1 MIIAEPS
8 LNANMTR
15 KRLNKNV
22 AGVAAMGFLDCFSSL
37 LLLVLLL
44 SENVLTLNLGRSCLN
59 VATAQTADRM
69 HSITNS
75 QPT

>member
-8 LNANMTR
+8 LNVNTTR

-22 AGVAAMGFLDCFSSL
+22 AGVAAMGFLACFSSL

-44 SENVLTLNLGRSCLN
+44 SENVSTINLGRSCLN
-59 VATAQTADRM
+59 VATAQTTDRM
-69 HSITNS
+69 YSITNS
-75 QPT
+75 QLT

>member
-8 LNANMTR
+8 LNVNTTR

-22 AGVAAMGFLDCFSSL
+22 AGVAAMGFLACFSSL

-44 SENVLTLNLGRSCLN
+44 SENVSTINLGRSRLN
-59 VATAQTADRM
+59 LETAQTTDRM
-69 HSITNS
+69 YSITHS
-75 QPT
+75 QLT

>member
-8 LNANMTR
+8 LNVNTTR

-22 AGVAAMGFLDCFSSL
+22 AGVAAMGFLACFSSL

-44 SENVLTLNLGRSCLN
+44 SENVSTINLGRSRLN
-59 VATAQTADRM
+59 LATAQTTDRM
-69 HSITNS
+69 YSITNS
-75 QPT
+75 QLT